1 MSVWAEREKEREA
14 TLTCCLRL
22 VGFLGTCG
30 GTLAA
35 PPCSVG
41 VARLLP
47 LLLRMEEPAKLLRLL
62 GDGGGRGCSTS
73 GGGGG
78 GNGSS
83 KV

>member
-1 MSVWAEREKEREA
+1 MSVWAEIEREREEA
-14 TLTCCLRL
+14 LTCCLRL

-30 GTLAA
+30 GTLAP
-35 PPCSVG
+35 PPCNVG
-41 VARLLP
+41 VAR

-78 GNGSS
+78 GKGSS